1 MIKGEEM
8 AFKINTQATL
18 NPPTPSKPK
27 PQESTPQ
34 TPTSTPNTQTPTKS
48 PIGNLSS
55 TLPPSSNSAF
65 SSLFLS
71 QKEWLDKEFG
81 INEETF
87 GEIQDLLEESRQER
101 YLADFLWDFK
111 KI

>member
-34 TPTSTPNTQTPTKS
+34 TPTSMPNTQTPTKS